1 MTSRYPQARTAVLT
15 GAASPR
21 GIGQATANYLAE
33 RGWNIGVIDLDD
45 SESKAVARCISE
57 RYGVSA
63 VGVGA
68 DVADEAAV
76 GAAFDVLEAELP
88 QLVALVNLA
97 GISSPDAYL
106 EVSSDEWDR
115 VIGINLT
122 GVHHVTRRA
131 AQTMVKHE
139 LGRIVSLSSVSA
151 QRGGGTYSKAAYSAA
166 KAGVIGL
173 TRAAARELG
182 PYGVTVNAI
191 APGPI
196 NTDIM
201 GGPLTEERK
210 ARMAADGVLN
220 RIGEPLDVAAA
231 VSYLISEDAGFV
243 TGHTL
248 NVDGGLYM
256 H

>member
-1 MTSRYPQARTAVLT
+1 
-15 GAASPR
+15 
-21 GIGQATANYLAE
+21 
-33 RGWNIGVIDLDD
+33 VIDLDD
-45 SESKAVARCISE
+45 AESKAVAQNISE
-57 RYGVSA
+57 TFGVQA

-68 DVADEAAV
+68 DVSDEAAV
-76 GAAFDVLEAELP
+76 CAAFDVIESQLP
-88 QLVALVNLA
+88 QVVALVNLA
-97 GISSPDAYL
+97 GVSSPDPYL
-106 EVSSDEWDR
+106 EVGSDEWNR
-115 VIGINLT
+115 VININLT

-173 TRAAARELG
+173 TRAVARELG
-182 PYGVTVNAI
+182 PFGVTVNAI

-210 ARMAADGVLN
+210 TRMASDGVLN
-220 RIGEPLDVAAA
+220 RIGEPIDVAAA

>member
-1 MTSRYPQARTAVLT
+1 MTSRYPQSRTVVLT

-33 RGWNIGVIDLDD
+33 RGWNIGIIDLDD
-45 SESKAVARCISE
+45 SQSETVARNIAESFDVKAVGI
-57 RYGVSA
+57 
-63 VGVGA
+63 GA
-68 DVADEAAV
+68 NVADAAAV
-76 GAAFDVLEAELP
+76 GAAFDVLESELP

-97 GISSPDAYL
+97 GVSSPEPYL
-106 EVSSDEWDR
+106 EVSSGEWDR

-131 AQTMVKHE
+131 AQSMVRHE

-182 PYGVTVNAI
+182 PFGVTVNAI

-210 ARMAADGVLN
+210 AAMAADGVLN
-220 RIGEPLDVAAA
+220 RIGEPRDVAAA